1 MRPVSVKS
9 ITRTQPLIF
18 VYVLFIAA
26 FILQRQNWVVETD
39 IIWTAI
45 NKSIEFLLSFHLQ
58 RRLLIPDLDI

>member
-9 ITRTQPLIF
+9 FTRTQPLIF
-18 VYVLFIAA
+18 VYVWFIAA

>member
-9 ITRTQPLIF
+9 FTRTQPLIF
-18 VYVLFIAA
+18 VYVLFITA